1 MALTAPPGLLYALWL
16 PVAGLALAGIGSRER
31 KRRKR
36 LLGCLFFALLF
47 AGGFFQTSCGGA
59 SSDRHSGNPGTPRGQ
74 YTITVTGTSGSLQ
87 HSTTV
92 VLTVQ

>member
-31 KRRKR
+31 KRKR

-47 AGGFFQTSCGGA
+47 AGVFFQTSCGGG
-59 SSDRHSGNPGTPRGQ
+59 SSDPPGGNPGTPRGQ